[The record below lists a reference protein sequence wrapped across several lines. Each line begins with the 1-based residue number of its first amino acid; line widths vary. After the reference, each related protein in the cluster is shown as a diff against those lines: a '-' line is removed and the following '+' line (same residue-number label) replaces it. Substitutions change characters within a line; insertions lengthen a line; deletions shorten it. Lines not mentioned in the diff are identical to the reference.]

1 MVGLGG
7 LTKGVTGG
15 GGGGGPVGGLTG
27 GLTGGGGG
35 PLGSLTGG
43 GGGVG
48 DLTSGLTGGG
58 GGGLGELT
66 GGLTGGGGKGGKVGG
81 MQSQGGSEVKNDR
94 GAKKPPKKERNTI
107 AKRNLADAIDCETLL
122 WRAYCDE
129 PDAVLEYMAKDCM
142 VIDPVTLGNAEPTDK
157 SELEEKLKEVE
168 PWTSYRIHKETRVV
182 SQIGLMSMAT
192 MCRLTLYKMGD
203 KKKDNEQVEAVTS
216 SVWRQTAGAEWECC
230 ALMVGYA
237 E

>member
-7 LTKGVTGG
+7 LGGVTKGLTGG
-15 GGGGGPVGGLTG
+15 GGGGLGGLTG

-35 PLGSLTGG
+35 LDGI
-43 GGGVG
+43 
-48 DLTSGLTGGG
+48 
-58 GGGLGELT
+58 T
-66 GGLTGGGGKGGKVGG
+66 GGLTGGDGGGGGGGGKVGG

-129 PDAVLEYMAKDCM
+129 PEAVLEYMAKDCM

-157 SELEEKLKEVE
+157 DELEEKLKEVT

-203 KKKDNEQVEAVTS
+203 KKKDNEQVEAVSS

>member
-15 GGGGGPVGGLTG
+15 GNPLNGVTGGSGPLQQVTGGGNPLNQV
-27 GLTGGGGG
+27 TGGGG
-35 PLGSLTGG
+35 L
-43 GGGVG
+43 G

-58 GGGLGELT
+58 GGG
-66 GGLTGGGGKGGKVGG
+66 GGGGKVGG
-81 MQSQGGSEVKNDR
+81 IQSQGGSDVKNDR

-142 VIDPVTLGNAEPTDK
+142 VIDPVTLGNAEPTDRE
-157 SELEEKLKEVE
+157 ELEEKLKEVE

-203 KKKDNEQVEAVTS
+203 KAKDNEQVEAVTS

-230 ALMVGYA
+230 SLMVGYA